1 MQLLG
6 GLTAKQFLSQFWQR
20 KPLLVRNAIDRFEG
34 PVQAPELLA
43 LAARSDVESR
53 IVRRDR
59 RKWKVSEG
67 PFSRSELGRMPRSG
81 WTILVQGLNLEVP
94 AADRLLRL
102 FRFVPHARV
111 DDVMAS
117 YAAPGGG
124 VGPHFDSYDVF
135 LLQGE
140 GRRRWRIARRY
151 DPALEPRIPI
161 RILRRF
167 RAEKEWVLGPGD
179 MLYLPPGWAH
189 EGVAVGPCVTYSI
202 GFRAPSRAEIAREFL
217 GFLQDGVDSDGLY
230 ADRGATPPR
239 HPGEIPRK
247 MVAHAVA
254 AVESVRWRK
263 RDVARLLGAY
273 LSEPKPHVVFPRPR
287 ERLAPARLAS
297 RLRARG
303 LRLDARSRM
312 LFRGTDFF
320 VNGERVEASARER
333 ALLARLADERSLPR
347 GVRVSPR
354 LAQQLHA
361 WYLAGWLRVG
371 DHDGRG

>member
-20 KPLLVRNAIDRFEG
+20 KPLLVRNAISGFEG

-43 LAARSDVESR
+43 LAERPDLESR

-67 PFSRSELGRMPRSG
+67 PFSRSELGRMPRSR

-151 DPALEPRIPI
+151 DPALEPGIPI

-167 RAEKEWVLGPGD
+167 RAEREWVLVPGD

-202 GFRAPSRAEIAREFL
+202 GFRAPSSAEIAREFL
-217 GFLQDGVDSDGLY
+217 GFLQDGVAFDGLY
-230 ADRGATPPR
+230 ADRGAVPPR
-239 HPGEIPRK
+239 HAGEIPRA

-254 AVESVRWRK
+254 AVQSIRWRK
-263 RDVARLLGAY
+263 RDVARLLGAT
-273 LSEPKPHVVFPRPR
+273 LSEPKPHVFFPRPR
-287 ERLAPARLAS
+287 KPLAAARFAS
-297 RLRARG
+297 RLRSEG
-303 LRLDARSRM
+303 LRLDTRTRM
-312 LFRGTDFF
+312 LFRGRDFF

-333 ALLARLADERSLPR
+333 TLLSRLADDRAIPAGANAAKSAI
-347 GVRVSPR
+347 GR
-354 LAQQLHA
+354 LHG
-361 WYLAGWLRVG
+361 WYLAGWLHLAKR
-371 DHDGRG
+371 DG